1 VAHLGD
7 TRAAALAPKPRS
19 LDHTSASATPL
30 SALTVWQA
38 LFDHARLA
46 PGQRVLIHGAT
57 RGVGS
62 FAVPLARWRGAH
74 VIGTASPATVTSW
87 SRARTEGCQGPVAET
102 LAIRRNVWRRDG
114 LLRPIRLRFGCVCD
128 GAAAPTNGVTNGSA
142 TALESASHRAGVGKT
157 RDGRTVTR
165 SSRSPIPR

>member
-1 VAHLGD
+1 VS
-7 TRAAALAPKPRS
+7 RNPCS

-30 SALTVWQA
+30 SALTDWQA

-74 VIGTASPATVTSW
+74 VIGTAS
-87 SRARTEGCQGPVAET
+87 ARNGDFVVAGEDGGMSG
-102 LAIRRNVWRRDG
+102 ACRRD
-114 LLRPIRLRFGCVCD
+114 
-128 GAAAPTNGVTNGSA
+128 A
-142 TALESASHRAGVGKT
+142 
-157 RDGRTVTR
+157 RD
-165 SSRSPIPR
+165 PA